1 MLERIKVGINRGD
14 TLVEVLFA
22 ITIFSLLA
30 VSAMALM
37 NRGVAVSQQSVEL
50 TSVRQHIDGQA
61 EILRLLHGA
70 YVGAY
75 QPGATIPAATLAA
88 RYDDI
93 LKKYTVTAAS
103 TFSETR
109 SCTPPVTGR
118 FIVNTATGA
127 IETSV
132 SRIVPSVTSSQI
144 VLNSS
149 GGFSRAEGL
158 WVEAV
163 RSGAAPSG
171 GVGFTDFHVRAC
183 WYISGS
189 SAPMTTGTIVRLYD
203 PS

>member
-1 MLERIKVGINRGD
+1 MRISQGD

-70 YVGAY
+70 YVGVY
-75 QPGATIPAATLAA
+75 QPGATIPAATLAG
-88 RYDDI
+88 RYDKI
-93 LKKYTVTAAS
+93 LEDHTVTAAS
-103 TFSETR
+103 PFNEMK
-109 SCTPPVTGR
+109 SCTPPASGK
-118 FIVNTATGA
+118 FIVNTVTGA
-127 IETSV
+127 IETSA

-149 GGFSRAEGL
+149 GGFYRAEGM
-158 WVEAV
+158 WIEAV
-163 RSGAAPSG
+163 RTAAASVG
-171 GVGFTDFHVRAC
+171 GIGFTDFHIRAC
-183 WYISGS
+183 WYVSGS